1 MALGTIDPN
10 NQFLTNTWR
19 SGSIR
24 ARSILTNTPS
34 TTSVR
39 KGQWFTERGRL
50 TRFDGTPQAG
60 QKVSVYYVPTGQTR
74 RSYAGTATTTS
85 TGAWALTVR
94 SWYTGTRFASYAGSA
109 GSAPVSQGVLVR
121 AS

>member
-34 TTSVR
+34 ATSVR
-39 KGQWFTERGRL
+39 RGQWFTERGRL

-85 TGAWALTVR
+85 TGPGR
-94 SWYTGTRFASYAGSA
+94 
-109 GSAPVSQGVLVR
+109 
-121 AS
+121 